1 MIELIFQKESALT
14 KKVHQKSVIFVTIG
28 TLKILVL
35 SMNHIFAIAVTMLL
49 LFFLKEVIT
58 GFILVYEQKWC
69 N

>member
-14 KKVHQKSVIFVTIG
+14 KKVHQKSVIFVTIV

-35 SMNHIFAIAVTMLL
+35 SMNHIFVIAVTMLL

-58 GFILVYEQKWC
+58 GFILVYEQK
-69 N
+69 

>member
-14 KKVHQKSVIFVTIG
+14 KKVHQKSVIFVTIV

-58 GFILVYEQKWC
+58 GFILVYEQK
-69 N
+69 

>member
-35 SMNHIFAIAVTMLL
+35 SMNHIFAIAVTILL
-49 LFFLKEVIT
+49 LFLLKEVIT
-58 GFILVYEQKWC
+58 EFILVYEQK
-69 N
+69 

>member
-14 KKVHQKSVIFVTIG
+14 KKVHQKRVIFVTIG
-28 TLKILVL
+28 ALKILVL

-58 GFILVYEQKWC
+58 GFILVYEQK
-69 N
+69 

>member
-14 KKVHQKSVIFVTIG
+14 KKVHQNSVIFVTIG

-58 GFILVYEQKWC
+58 GFILVYEQK
-69 N
+69 